1 MRFSNFK
8 SWVAGLCVLALVGC
22 GGGGGGGTPV
32 LGPDNGGGSTAAAV
46 DVSSSAA
53 TLGDGESTVTI
64 TAIVKNSSNVGMA
77 NTAVVWSTTAGS
89 LTGTTTTTDENGR
102 AQATF
107 SATDRS
113 VATATIKATSGAA
126 NGSVQVALQS
136 TRSVVVT
143 PSKTDVGTDGDTVAL
158 SAIVK
163 DANNVAIGGAA
174 VSWSVTTGSLSSQ
187 ASVTNAQGVATATY
201 SPGSTFTTPT
211 ATVTVRSGASSA
223 SVPLNIRATTTSIEL
238 LASSPSV
245 GTGGDSVTIS
255 AFVKDAN
262 NIARVGVPVLFSV
275 DVGGLSTS
283 PNSNPV
289 STDSN
294 GLARATLTAGS
305 NKSNRT
311 AVITASAGAARQT
324 LGVAV
329 VGTRLAVS
337 GATTTAAGSNLTLTF
352 TVADSK
358 QVAIPGV
365 VLTLASALGNGVP
378 ATVTTDGAGQA
389 SVQYTATRPGN
400 DTITVTG
407 AGASLT
413 VNLTIT
419 GSDEDLAFVTPAA
432 ASRVVVNTPQALT
445 VRYRK
450 SGVPQANVQIDL
462 AATIGTLSAT
472 RVTTDA
478 AGQATVTVRS
488 SFAGSS
494 MVSATLVGSAVQ
506 GTLPVSFIATT
517 PANLV
522 LQVTPSALAPNQV
535 GSTAQQATL
544 VAKVIDS
551 SGNPVAG
558 ATVNFSQAA
567 DPSGGVLQQASAVTD
582 TNGQATVQYLSGATP
597 TANNSVRLQ
606 ATVASNSAV
615 APGTAT
621 LTVNQSALFIAL
633 GTGNT
638 ITNFNP
644 ETYEKNWTVYVT
656 DATGVRVPG
665 VPVTVKVIPNYYAKG
680 RLVWSEADSR
690 WIYHPGSVTPTVV
703 PASPLECL
711 NEDRNN
717 QNGVLDAGED
727 SNGDGTLTPGNVVA
741 LTASTVTTDANGMA
755 TITMRYAEL
764 FASWIGV
771 RLTATAIVSG
781 TESTSFKDFPL
792 DVLAGDYSVKTVS
805 PAGVFSPF
813 GTDTSTCLT
822 PR

>member
-1 MRFSNFK
+1 MRFSKFK

-32 LGPDNGGGSTAAAV
+32 LGPDNGGGSAAASV
-46 DVSSSAA
+46 DVSASAA

-89 LTGTTTTTDENGR
+89 LTGASTTTDENGR
-102 AQATF
+102 AEATF

-113 VATATIKATSGAA
+113 AATATIKATSGAA

-136 TRSVVVT
+136 TRTVVIT
-143 PSKTDVGTDGDTVAL
+143 PSKTEVGTDGDTVTL

-163 DANNVAIGGAA
+163 DANNVAISGAA
-174 VSWSVTTGSLSSQ
+174 VSWSVTAGSLSGQ
-187 ASVTNAQGVATATY
+187 ASVTNASGVATAVY

-238 LASSPSV
+238 LASQPSIN
-245 GTGGDSVTIS
+245 TGGDQVTVS
-255 AFVKDAN
+255 AFVKDAS
-262 NIARVGVPVLFSV
+262 NIARVGVPVAWSV
-275 DVGGLSTS
+275 DLGRLSSITT
-283 PNSNPV
+283 V
-289 STDSN
+289 TDNN
-294 GLARATLTAGS
+294 GLARATLDAGS
-305 NKSNRT
+305 NKANRT
-311 AVITASAGAARQT
+311 AVVTATSGAARQT
-324 LGVAV
+324 LNLPVT
-329 VGTRLAVS
+329 GTKLSFS
-337 GATTTAAGSNLTLTF
+337 GATTTAAGSTLMLSF
-352 TVADSK
+352 TAADSK

-378 ATVTTDGAGQA
+378 TTVTTDGAGQA

-400 DTITVTG
+400 DTVTVTG
-407 AGASLT
+407 AGASVT

-432 ASRVVVNTPQALT
+432 ASRVVVNTPQTLT

-450 SGVPQANVQIDL
+450 AGVPQANVQIDL
-462 AATIGTLSAT
+462 AATIGALSAT
-472 RVTTDA
+472 RVATDA
-478 AGQATVTVRS
+478 AGQASVTVRS

-494 MVSATLVGSAVQ
+494 MISATLVGSAVQ

-597 TANNSVRLQ
+597 TANNAVRLQ
-606 ATVASNSAV
+606 ASVASSSAV
-615 APGTAT
+615 TPGTAT

-703 PASPLECL
+703 PASPLECP

-717 QNGVLDAGED
+717 LNGVLDAGED

-764 FASWIGV
+764 YASWIGV

-813 GTDTSTCLT
+813 GIDTSTCLT
-822 PR
+822 AR

>member
-1 MRFSNFK
+1 MRFSSFK

-22 GGGGGGGTPV
+22 GGGGSGGTPV
-32 LGPDNGGGSTAAAV
+32 LGPGNGGGSTAAAV
-46 DVSSSAA
+46 DVSSSAS
-53 TLGDGESTVTI
+53 TLGDGDSTVTI
-64 TAIVKNSSNVGMA
+64 TAVVKNSANVGMA

-89 LTGTTTTTDENGR
+89 LTGTSATTDENGR

-113 VATATIKATSGAA
+113 AGTATITATSGAA

-136 TRSVVVT
+136 TRTVVIT
-143 PSKTDVGTDGDTVAL
+143 PSKTEVGTDGDTVAL

-163 DANNVAIGGAA
+163 DASNVAISGAA
-174 VSWSVTTGSLSSQ
+174 VSWSVTTGSLSGQ
-187 ASVTNAQGVATATY
+187 TSVTNASGVATATY
-201 SPGSTFTTPT
+201 SPGTTFTTPT

-238 LASSPSV
+238 LASQPSIN
-245 GTGGDSVTIS
+245 TGGDQVTVS
-255 AFVKDAN
+255 AFVKDAS
-262 NIARVGVPVLFSV
+262 NIARVGVPVAWSV
-275 DVGGLSTS
+275 DLGRLSSITT
-283 PNSNPV
+283 V
-289 STDSN
+289 TDSN
-294 GLARATLTAGS
+294 GLARATLDAGS
-305 NKSNRT
+305 NKANRT
-311 AVITASAGAARQT
+311 AVVTATSGAARQT
-324 LGVAV
+324 LNLPVT
-329 VGTRLAVS
+329 GTKLSFS
-337 GATTTAAGSNLTLTF
+337 GATTTAAGSTLTLSF
-352 TVADSK
+352 TAADSK

-400 DTITVTG
+400 DTVSVSG
-407 AGASLT
+407 AGASAT

-432 ASRVVVNTPQALT
+432 ASRVVVNTPQTLT

-450 SGVPQANVQIDL
+450 AGVPQANVQIDL
-462 AATIGTLSAT
+462 AATIGALSAT

-478 AGQATVTVRS
+478 AGQASVTVRS

-494 MVSATLVGSAVQ
+494 MISATLVGSAVQ

-558 ATVNFSQAA
+558 TTVNFSQAA

-597 TANNSVRLQ
+597 TANNAVRLQ
-606 ATVASNSAV
+606 ASVASSSTV
-615 APGTAT
+615 TPGTAT

-638 ITNFNP
+638 ISNFNP

-680 RLVWSEADSR
+680 RLIWSESDSR

-717 QNGVLDAGED
+717 LNGVLDAGED
-727 SNGDGTLTPGNVVA
+727 SNSDGTLTPGNVVA

-755 TITMRYAEL
+755 TITMRYAEVY
-764 FASWIGV
+764 ASWIGV

-813 GTDTSTCLT
+813 GTDTSTCANA
-822 PR
+822 R